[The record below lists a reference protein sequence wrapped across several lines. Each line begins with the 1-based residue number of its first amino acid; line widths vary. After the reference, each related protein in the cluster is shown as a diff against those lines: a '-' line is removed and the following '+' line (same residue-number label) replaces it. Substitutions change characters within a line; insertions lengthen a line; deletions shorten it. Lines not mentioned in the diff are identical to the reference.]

1 MMTLGWTLC
10 FLGVVVLLIAALG
23 LLRLPDALARQHAAT
38 KAGTLGLGLLILG
51 AGLAA
56 GRWDWTPRLLLLL
69 ALLMV
74 SLPLASHAL
83 ARAAARSGPEPTTD
97 ETGTPPRGK

>member
-1 MMTLGWTLC
+1 MTVMGWVFC
-10 FLGVVVLLIAALG
+10 FLGVLVLIIAGVG

>member
-1 MMTLGWTLC
+1 MMTVGWTLC